1 MYLKLSLMKRVYLLA
16 LFGLCF
22 LFITPNQ
29 VFSSTFAKGKE
40 IKVKIINCKVDQT
53 TILANKIEFK
63 VKKRTHK
70 YNLIGGNFAMKS
82 YPFSF
87 DQITYEEFL
96 GMNIDEILKVI
107 LTNINNG
114 VMKDNALYSSLEEL
128 ISNGFMVKVLIKKD
142 TIEKELYFVSCDNII
157 DKNIANEKLR
167 EYTESGYSII
177 EITTSNM
184 QI

>member
-1 MYLKLSLMKRVYLLA
+1 MEIIKTDGFFMGKKSVLGIDGMVEYLKKDLSEKSKLL
-16 LFGLCF
+16 LLLLDCYPYE
-22 LFITPNQ
+22 L
-29 VFSSTFAKGKE
+29 TF
-40 IKVKIINCKVDQT
+40 DD
-53 TILANKIEFK
+53 IL
-63 VKKRTHK
+63 
-70 YNLIGGNFAMKS
+70 
-82 YPFSF
+82 
-87 DQITYEEFL
+87 
-96 GMNIDEILKVI
+96 
-107 LTNINNG
+107 NNG

-128 ISNGFMVKVLIKKD
+128 ISNGFMVKVLVKKD